1 MKKASLILG
10 LCLAL
15 AGFAFSSGFSLKLSG
30 SAQHL
35 MGGGY
40 NRIVQGKND
49 LYRGTPGTLVSSE
62 LENLSLGWSFGEE
75 LIYNFTDRL
84 GVGLGIGYF
93 AASNT
98 SRLAMI
104 YGVSSPYP
112 LNIANRFS
120 PSVSAIP
127 VTLDLHYFLPIG
139 DGWKLHFSTGLGLY
153 YTIFD
158 LETHYTVGYSSSAD
172 LTDELYGFTPHGVTA
187 FGLQGSFGIEIALGS
202 GISLCFDVLGRMVK
216 AAGFEGPVSVKSS
229 VGGRPVT
236 HGSYTPKFPI
246 PSIDLGGVGALV
258 GIRIHH

>member
-1 MKKASLILG
+1 MKKSVVG
-10 LCLAL
+10 VVLCLSL
-15 AGFAFSSGFSLKLSG
+15 PGFAFSDGFSFKLTG
-30 SAQHL
+30 CAQHII
-35 MGGGY
+35 GGGY
-40 NRIVQGKND
+40 NRIVQGKNE
-49 LYRGTPGTLVSSE
+49 LYRETPGTSVSSE

-172 LTDELYGFTPHGVTA
+172 LTEELYGFTPHGVTA
-187 FGLQGSFGIEIALGS
+187 FGLQGSLGIEIGLGS

-229 VGGRPVT
+229 VGGRPVDR
-236 HGSYTPKFPI
+236 GNSTPQFPV
-246 PSIDLGGVGALV
+246 PSIDLGGVGALA